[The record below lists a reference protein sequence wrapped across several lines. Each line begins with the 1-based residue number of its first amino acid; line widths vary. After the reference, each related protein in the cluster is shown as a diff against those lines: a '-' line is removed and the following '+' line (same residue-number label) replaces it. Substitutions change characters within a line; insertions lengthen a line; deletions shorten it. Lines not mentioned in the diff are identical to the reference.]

1 MPAQP
6 GRPVGAELGQR
17 GGAAPCWCRPFS
29 FPATI
34 RPGAVSAMPE
44 KPTRWPRDWV
54 WIALLGFGMSIG
66 GCLAWIVAA
75 TRVVLPYDEAFVG
88 LSRAELE
95 AVNGRLL
102 AFLAHDRVT
111 LSGTMIAIG
120 VLYAQLAVFPLRG
133 GEPWARR
140 TVMISASVGFSS
152 FFLFLGFG
160 YFDPLHALVTVLL
173 LPFFLLGLLGPRA
186 RARPDPKPP
195 ARLAGHRWGQLLFVA
210 VGVGLVLGGMSLAAI
225 GVTQVFVPE
234 DLAFMGTTRA
244 ALDAASPRLVPLIA
258 HDRASL
264 GGALVANG
272 LGVLLAAL
280 WGYRTGAR
288 WLWWTLF
295 ASGVPGFVAALGTH
309 VAVGYTDLWHLAP
322 ALTGM
327 ALYAAALVCSAP
339 VLLRTDR

>member
-1 MPAQP
+1 MATGGA
-6 GRPVGAELGQR
+6 GRVSSRGEGDPVGA
-17 GGAAPCWCRPFS
+17 AS
-29 FPATI
+29 
-34 RPGAVSAMPE
+34 
-44 KPTRWPRDWV
+44 RWPRDWV
-54 WIALLGFGMSIG
+54 WIALLGFGMAIG
-66 GCLAWIVAA
+66 GCLAWAVAA

-88 LSRAELE
+88 LSRDELQ

-120 VLYAQLAVFPLRG
+120 VLYAQLAVFPLRA

-140 TVMISASVGFSS
+140 AITVSASVGFFS

-160 YFDPLHALVTVLL
+160 YFDPLHALVTLLL

-186 RARPDPKPP
+186 TARPGAMPP
-195 ARLAGHRWGQLLFVA
+195 AWGTGRPWGQLLFVA
-210 VGVGLVLGGMSLAAI
+210 VGAGLLLGGISLAGI
-225 GVTQVFVPE
+225 GVTHVFVPE

-244 ALDAASPRLVPLIA
+244 ALDAASARLVPLIA

-280 WGYRTGAR
+280 WGYRPGAR

-295 ASGVPGFVAALGTH
+295 GSGVPGFVAAVGTH
-309 VAVGYTDLWHLAP
+309 FAVGYTDVWHLGP

-327 ALYAAALVCSAP
+327 AMYAAALVWSAP
-339 VLLRTDR
+339 VLLRSQ